1 MKLVRDKIPQIIIE
15 DGRTPIYHVA
25 DTAEHKRELFNKV
38 TEELEEFRAD
48 PSLVE
53 AADLVEAIFSLIEIH
68 DLKMASVAKAG
79 LAKAQAAGGFG
90 RGIILERVE

>member
-25 DTAEHKRELFNKV
+25 DIAEHKRELFNKV
-38 TEELEEFRAD
+38 VEELEEFRAD

-53 AADLVEAIFSLIEIH
+53 AADLVEAVFSLIEIH
-68 DLKMASVAKAG
+68 KLKMASVAKAG
-79 LAKAQAAGGFG
+79 LAKAQTAGGFG
-90 RGIILERVE
+90 QGT

>member
-25 DTAEHKRELFNKV
+25 GVAEHKRELFNKV
-38 TEELEEFRAD
+38 TEELEECRAD
-48 PSLVE
+48 P
-53 AADLVEAIFSLIEIH
+53 
-68 DLKMASVAKAG
+68 SVAKAG

>member
-15 DGRTPIYHVA
+15 DGRTPIYHV
-25 DTAEHKRELFNKV
+25 
-38 TEELEEFRAD
+38 EFRAD

>member
-25 DTAEHKRELFNKV
+25 GVAEHKRELFNKV

-79 LAKAQAAGGFG
+79 LA
-90 RGIILERVE
+90 